1 MGTFRSP
8 VGPLPSSVYWRRR
21 LVVLG
26 VPLFVI
32 LLVAYACSGSSG
44 TPPRNTAGG
53 TGVSSS
59 PSPSG
64 DAVIT
69 PAPNS
74 TQSGPP
80 EGSYPGSGPGGA
92 AGGSGGTG
100 NSTASTAA
108 ATGSA
113 AAGASGGT
121 AGGAGATTGGGG
133 SGCALTRSVALDRT
147 ASSGVVTY
155 PAGTYPTFKITA
167 TDTGAA
173 NCTVDVSGRTLVVT
187 VAAQGSSNPAWTSVT
202 CSGASD
208 LRVLGPTDAQTF
220 PVQWK
225 RWESQGSTCPVSK
238 LPTVSP
244 GGYTVSA
251 AVDGVSAT
259 PVSFV
264 LD

>member
-1 MGTFRSP
+1 MGTFRHP

-44 TPPRNTAGG
+44 SPQNTSGAIG
-53 TGVSSS
+53 THGT

-64 DAVIT
+64 AAVIT
-69 PAPNS
+69 PAPNQ

-80 EGSYPGSGPGGA
+80 EGSYPGGGPGGGTGSGGTATGTAGATGSAAPGSVGGA
-92 AGGSGGTG
+92 AGGS
-100 NSTASTAA
+100 TAA
-108 ATGSA
+108 G
-113 AAGASGGT
+113 
-121 AGGAGATTGGGG
+121 TGGGG
-133 SGCALTRSVALDRT
+133 SGCVLTLSIALDRT
-147 ASSGVVTY
+147 SASGPVTY
-155 PAGTYPTFKITA
+155 PAGSFPTFKITA
-167 TDTGAA
+167 TDSGTA

-187 VAAQGSSNPAWTSVT
+187 VAAQGSSTPEWSSAT
-202 CSGASD
+202 CSGQSD
-208 LRVLGPTDAQTF
+208 LRVLGPSDAQTF

-225 RWESQGSTCPVSK
+225 RWESQGQTCPVSK
-238 LPTVSP
+238 LPTVPP

-251 AVDGVSAT
+251 TVDGVSAT

-264 LD
+264 MD